1 MLQNVA
7 TAETVTLYWDLPEL
21 YQKGDMFVI
30 EGAGRAAVTT
40 EQCHYT
46 VEGLKAETEYNFTV
60 SMNGETIGCAA
71 VCTEKIK
78 RKINITEAPYC
89 AVGDGK
95 TLNTKAIQRAFDD
108 CTSDACVYIPSGD
121 FMTGALFM
129 HSDMELY
136 LEKGAVLH
144 GTVAYEDYEPKIRSR
159 FEGTEMMCY
168 ASLLNVGELDREK
181 GITCR
186 NVRICGEGTV
196 CGGGAPLRQNIIDRE
211 RILMKEYMESL
222 GDKILE
228 CENADTIP
236 GRARG
241 RLINISCAQHIVISG
256 ITVKEGPCWNVH
268 MIYSDDVVTHGVTF
282 VSKGISNG
290 DGWDPDSSTN
300 CTLFGSVFMTGD
312 DAVAIKSGKNPE
324 GNIVNIPCEHIRVF
338 DCISHFGH
346 GITIGSEMSGGVN
359 DVRVWNCDM
368 GVSMYGLE
376 IKGTKK
382 RGGYVRNVYVS
393 HCKVCR
399 ILLHS
404 VGYND
409 DGEGAPEAPI
419 FENCLFEDME
429 VTAVMH
435 SRDDE
440 DVLCEAIEVAGFD
453 TPGHEAKNIRFKNIV
468 IGEEGGN
475 RSQNIRLQSCAGI
488 TLENIRCR

>member
-1 MLQNVA
+1 MLQHIA
-7 TAETVTLYWDLPEL
+7 TADAVTLYWDLPDS
-21 YQKGDMFVI
+21 YKKGDLFVI
-30 EGAGRAAVTT
+30 EGAERPAVTLG
-40 EQCHYT
+40 ECHYT
-46 VEGLKAETEYNFTV
+46 VEGLEPETEYTFAV
-60 SMNGETIGCAA
+60 SMNGEAVGCVT
-71 VCTEKIK
+71 VCTEAAK
-78 RKINITEAPYC
+78 RRIDITQAPYG

-95 TLNTKAIQRAFDD
+95 TLNTKAIQQAFDD
-108 CTSDACVYIPSGD
+108 CTADACVYIPEGD

-144 GTVAYEDYEPKIRSR
+144 GTAEYADYEPKIWSR
-159 FEGTEMMCY
+159 FEGTEMLCY
-168 ASLLNVGELDREK
+168 ASLLNLGELDRAK
-181 GITCR
+181 GINCR

-196 CGGGAPLRQNIIDRE
+196 QGGGAELRQNIIDRE
-211 RILMKEYMESL
+211 RILMKDYMDSL

-228 CENADTIP
+228 CENLDTIP

-241 RLINISCAQHIVISG
+241 RLINISCAEHIVISG
-256 ITVKEGPCWNVH
+256 ITVKEGPCWNIH
-268 MIYSDDVVTHGVTF
+268 MIYSNDIVTHDVTI
-282 VSKGISNG
+282 VSRGISNG

-300 CTLFGSVFMTGD
+300 CTLFGSTFFTGD

-368 GVSMYGLE
+368 GVSMFGLE

-382 RGGYVRNVYVS
+382 RGGYVRNVHIS

-409 DGEGAPEAPI
+409 DGEGAPEAPV
-419 FENCLFEDME
+419 FEDCLFEDME
-429 VTAVMH
+429 LTAVMH
-435 SRDDE
+435 NREDE
-440 DVLCEAIEVAGFD
+440 DVPCEAIEVAGFD

-468 IGEEGGN
+468 IGEEGAN
-475 RSQNIRLQSCAGI
+475 LRQNIWLQSCEGI